1 MLRSILWLH
10 IKIAAVKQKKK
21 DESGFSCA
29 TGR

>member
-1 MLRSILWLH
+1 MLMSTLWLH
-10 IKIAAVKQKKK
+10 IKIAAVKQKK